1 MLRGG
6 KLIDVTTETLSDL
19 VDGKL
24 AVVEVE

>member
-1 MLRGG
+1 MLLGV
-6 KLIDVTTETLSDL
+6 KLIDVTTDTLSDL

>member
-1 MLRGG
+1 MLRGV

-24 AVVEVE
+24 AVVGVK